1 MAKDMKIYFNVENM
15 QMERKKRFNIINHLK
30 NASQNLSEWYDYIP
44 FTKAKKKNDSTKWW

>member
-30 NASQNLSEWYDYIP
+30 NAS
-44 FTKAKKKNDSTKWW
+44 